1 MNENEDGTGS
11 PTSSSF
17 LIPIPSL
24 TSNNTPRDFNIKNS
38 KIFYIKI
45 SFINFLLISHL
56 IFVLHIIMTFNDFL
70 IIFLTVIIGIL
81 INLFINRDR
90 TYVVFLKDIENN
102 LNSTLV
108 VKALSKRKA
117 YDVVSKYLIKQKL
130 SFIISDITNTVIFDN
145 NDVICSNIYIIKK

>member
-1 MNENEDGTGS
+1 
-11 PTSSSF
+11 
-17 LIPIPSL
+17 
-24 TSNNTPRDFNIKNS
+24 
-38 KIFYIKI
+38 
-45 SFINFLLISHL
+45 
-56 IFVLHIIMTFNDFL
+56 MTLNDFL

-90 TYVVFLKDIENN
+90 TYVVFLKDIEND

-117 YDVVSKYLIKQKL
+117 YEVVSKYLIKQKL